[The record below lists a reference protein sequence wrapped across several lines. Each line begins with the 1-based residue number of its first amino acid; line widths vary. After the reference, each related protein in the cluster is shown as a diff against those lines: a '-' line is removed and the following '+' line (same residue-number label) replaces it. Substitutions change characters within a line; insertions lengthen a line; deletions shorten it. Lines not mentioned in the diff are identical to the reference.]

1 MRIYKKLEDC
11 MDDTIK
17 VRDILE
23 YCESASESVSRLADK
38 AIKSMGKGETTV
50 SACGAVAYFKN
61 EEEIFRYHIPNIITC
76 MINAPLQKEGG
87 EDDKQ

>member
-1 MRIYKKLEDC
+1 MKIYKKLEDC
-11 MDDTIK
+11 MGDTIK

-23 YCESASESVSRLADK
+23 YCESAAESVSRLADK

-61 EEEIFRYHIPNIITC
+61 EEEIYRYHIPNIITC
-76 MINAPLQKEGG
+76 MINALLQQEGD
-87 EDDKQ
+87 EE

>member
-17 VRDILE
+17 VRDIIE
-23 YCESASESVSRLADK
+23 YCENAAKSVNRLADK

-61 EEEIFRYHIPNIITC
+61 QEEIFRYHIPNIITC
-76 MINAPLQKEGG
+76 MINAPLQQDGDE
-87 EDDKQ
+87 E

>member
-23 YCESASESVSRLADK
+23 YCESAAKCASNLADR
-38 AIKSMGKGETTV
+38 AIKSMGKGETTA
-50 SACGAVAYFKN
+50 SAC
-61 EEEIFRYHIPNIITC
+61 
-76 MINAPLQKEGG
+76 
-87 EDDKQ
+87 

>member
-1 MRIYKKLEDC
+1 MRIYKNLYDC
-11 MDDTIK
+11 MDATIR
-17 VRDILE
+17 VRDIIE
-23 YCESASESVSRLADK
+23 YCENAAESVSRLADK

-76 MINAPLQKEGG
+76 MINAPLQQEGD
-87 EDDKQ
+87 EQ

>member
-61 EEEIFRYHIPNIITC
+61 EEEIYRYHIPNIIAC
-76 MINAPLQKEGG
+76 IINAPLQQEGD
-87 EDDKQ
+87 E

>member
-50 SACGAVAYFKN
+50 SACSAVAYFKN
-61 EEEIFRYHIPNIITC
+61 EEEIYRYHIPNIITC
-76 MINAPLQKEGG
+76 IINAPLQQEGD
-87 EDDKQ
+87 E

>member
-23 YCESASESVSRLADK
+23 YCESAAESMSRLSDK

-61 EEEIFRYHIPNIITC
+61 EEEIYQYHIPNIITC
-76 MINAPLQKEGG
+76 IINAPLQQEGD
-87 EDDKQ
+87 E

>member
-23 YCESASESVSRLADK
+23 YCESAAESVSRLADK

-50 SACGAVAYFKN
+50 STCGAVAYFKN
-61 EEEIFRYHIPNIITC
+61 EEEIYRYHIPNIITC
-76 MINAPLQKEGG
+76 VINAPLQQEGD
-87 EDDKQ
+87 EE